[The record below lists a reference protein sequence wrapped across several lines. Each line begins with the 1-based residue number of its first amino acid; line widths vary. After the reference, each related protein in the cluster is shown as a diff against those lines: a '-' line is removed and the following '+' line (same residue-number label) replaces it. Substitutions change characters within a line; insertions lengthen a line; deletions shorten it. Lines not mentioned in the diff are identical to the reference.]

1 MIYLS
6 YHIVNRNITKK
17 LKIKISCIQDSH
29 NSEIYAN
36 NQNINK
42 LATGKINKCTR
53 VIETCNLN
61 AL

>member
-1 MIYLS
+1 MG
-6 YHIVNRNITKK
+6 NRNITKR
-17 LKIKISCIQDSH
+17 LKIKISCIQNFH
-29 NSEIYAN
+29 YLEIYAN

-42 LATGKINKCTR
+42 LATGKMNKYTR